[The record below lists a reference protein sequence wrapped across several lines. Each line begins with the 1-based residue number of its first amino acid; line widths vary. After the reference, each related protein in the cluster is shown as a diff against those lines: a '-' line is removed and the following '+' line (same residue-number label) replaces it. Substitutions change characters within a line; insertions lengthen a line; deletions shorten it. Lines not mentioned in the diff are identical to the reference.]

1 MTKKTAIA
9 LLGAVMLASAAY
21 AIGSQSGGGNAD
33 AKSRSM
39 TLAQPA
45 QFRAHFQRA
54 FGFGDLASK
63 LGVSGAQLQQAL
75 MDVSKDLKQAHEDDF
90 AQALADALGM
100 PVDKVKA
107 ALAKQHAALPGGPP
121 LPAPPP
127 MAGRPGPPLS
137 GGDPLAGSLA
147 QALGVDEA
155 KVRDALQKLAPEMK
169 DIFATRLA
177 ALLGVDKAKVEDAL
191 KNARPLRAPRF
202 KRFMRV
208 RPLDLSNLAKD
219 LGVSEDQL
227 KQALMKARQTQ
238 AANEAKR
245 RDAFAEAL
253 AKRLN
258 LDVQK
263 VKDALGSMPGP
274 HMFGH
279 P

>member
-1 MTKKTAIA
+1 MKKTMIA

-21 AIGSQSGGGNAD
+21 AIGAQSGGGNAD
-33 AKSRSM
+33 AASRSL
-39 TLAQPA
+39 TRPA

-54 FGFGDLASK
+54 LGLGDLASK
-63 LGVSGAQLQQAL
+63 LGVSEAQLQQAL
-75 MDVSKDLKQAHEDDF
+75 MDVGQDLKQDHADDF

-107 ALAKQHAALPGGPP
+107 ALDKQHAALPGGPP
-121 LPAPPP
+121 PPGGPPLPAPPP
-127 MAGRPGPPLS
+127 PGGHPAFGAG
-137 GGDPLAGSLA
+137 PLAGSLA

-169 DIFATRLA
+169 DVFATRLA
-177 ALLGVDKAKVEDAL
+177 ALLGVDKAKVEAAL
-191 KNARPLRAPRF
+191 SSARPLRAPRI
-202 KRFMRV
+202 KGFMRV
-208 RPLDLSNLAKD
+208 RPMDLSSLAKD
-219 LGVSEDQL
+219 LGVTEDQL
-227 KQALMKARQTQ
+227 KQALMKAHQ
-238 AANEAKR
+238 AQETKR

-258 LDVQK
+258 IDPQK

-274 HMFGH
+274 HFFGH